1 MQNELHGMPEA
12 EWAFDMTPQEE
23 LIGIIVHLQTG
34 VVAVTAL
41 KAKPDEFDARG
52 VSIAL
57 THLETAMLWVANA
70 LKEE

>member
-1 MQNELHGMPEA
+1 
-12 EWAFDMTPQEE
+12 MTPQEE

-52 VSIAL
+52 ISIAL
-57 THLETAMLWVANA
+57 TYMETAMLWIASA
-70 LKEE
+70 IKEE

>member
-1 MQNELHGMPEA
+1 
-12 EWAFDMTPQEE
+12 MTPQEQ
-23 LIGIIVHLQTG
+23 LLGIVMRLQTG
-34 VVAVTAL
+34 VDAITAL
-41 KAKPDEFDARG
+41 KAKPEEFDARG